1 MTTMIFIN
9 TFVAAPW
16 AEVLGRQLVADDAV
30 LESRTALVRRC
41 SG

>member
-1 MTTMIFIN
+1 MTTMIYSH
-9 TFVAAPW
+9 TFVAATW
-16 AEVLGRQLVADDAV
+16 ADFLGRQLAVDDAV